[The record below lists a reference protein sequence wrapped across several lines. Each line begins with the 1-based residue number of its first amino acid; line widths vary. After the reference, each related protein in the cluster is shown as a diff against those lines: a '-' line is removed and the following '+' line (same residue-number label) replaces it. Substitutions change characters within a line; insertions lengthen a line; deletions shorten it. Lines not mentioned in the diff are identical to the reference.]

1 MANIS
6 RFFLSMRKLVNRIET
21 ELKEQEV
28 CAVYNSELA
37 RVWPKTISAE
47 KRKKEIKRFADK
59 HDLEVTFY
67 DVGLCAV
74 FEKPHGAS
82 GERELYLP
90 LHAPKRRKPQGKR
103 RADRR

>member
-1 MANIS
+1 
-6 RFFLSMRKLVNRIET
+6 MRKLANRIET

-37 RVWPKTISAE
+37 RVWPKTIGPE

-74 FEKPHGAS
+74 FEKPHRGS
-82 GERELYLP
+82 TEHELLLP
-90 LHAPKRRKPQGKR
+90 LPAPKRKKATRNR
-103 RADRR
+103 RR

>member
-1 MANIS
+1 
-6 RFFLSMRKLVNRIET
+6 MRKLAAKIET

-47 KRKKEIKRFADK
+47 KRKKEIKRFADQ
-59 HDLEVTFY
+59 HRLAVTFY

-74 FEKPHGAS
+74 FEKPRAS
-82 GERELYLP
+82 AREREVVLP
-90 LHAPKRRKPQGKR
+90 LSLPKREKRSRKR
-103 RADRR
+103 RAS

>member
-1 MANIS
+1 
-6 RFFLSMRKLVNRIET
+6 MRKLAARIET

-37 RVWPKTISAE
+37 RVFPKTISSE
-47 KRKKEIKRFADK
+47 KRKKQIKRFADD

-74 FEKPHGAS
+74 FERPRGDS
-82 GERELYLP
+82 REREFILP
-90 LHAPKRRKPQGKR
+90 LPISKPAKSARKRG
-103 RADRR
+103 RA

>member
-1 MANIS
+1 
-6 RFFLSMRKLVNRIET
+6 MRKLANRIET

-37 RVWPKTISAE
+37 RVWPKTISPE
-47 KRKKEIKRFADK
+47 RRKKEIKRFADQ

-74 FEKPHGAS
+74 FEKPHQGPADH
-82 GERELYLP
+82 ELRLP
-90 LHAPKRRKPQGKR
+90 LPASKRRRPHRKR
-103 RADRR
+103 GTSRS